1 MQEYFHNPPAES
13 SFMSSDEMTNII
25 VFYSVRFACVLG
37 PLQLDLEPL
46 GANLVAVHGLDGC
59 VGCLVGGE
67 RDESCLI

>member
-1 MQEYFHNPPAES
+1 MRRILFHAIPLKDKQPW
-13 SFMSSDEMTNII
+13 

-46 GANLVAVHGLDGC
+46 GADLVAVHGLDGG

>member
-1 MQEYFHNPPAES
+1 
-13 SFMSSDEMTNII
+13 MSSNEMTNILVI
-25 VFYSVRFACVLG
+25 CSVRFACVLG

-46 GANLVAVHGLDGC
+46 GANLVAVHGLDGG